1 MIPRTRR
8 SREPQRAAGTA
19 GFTLIEALAA
29 FAIVAV
35 LSLVV
40 QQGVV
45 QARLGLNAVEDRLGA
60 ERVAR
65 SLLAEPVRSFDVG
78 NGGRTGTLDGY
89 RYAIRLSALA
99 MPLPEAERGD
109 PDGCPP
115 SAGGCDPTVQAGDPT
130 QRVRWQPLRQD
141 IEVVTQRGA
150 SVTVETIRLG
160 PMPPIQ

>member
-1 MIPRTRR
+1 MTAWTRR
-8 SREPQRAAGTA
+8 SREPQATAGTA

-78 NGGRTGTLDGY
+78 NSGRTGMLDGY

-99 MPLPEAERGD
+99 MPFPEAEPGER
-109 PDGCPP
+109 DGCPP
-115 SAGGCDPTVQAGDPT
+115 STVGCDPTGQAGDLT
-130 QRVRWQPLRQD
+130 QRARWQPLRQN

-150 SVTVETIRLG
+150 SVIVETIRLG
-160 PMPPIQ
+160 QMPTIQ